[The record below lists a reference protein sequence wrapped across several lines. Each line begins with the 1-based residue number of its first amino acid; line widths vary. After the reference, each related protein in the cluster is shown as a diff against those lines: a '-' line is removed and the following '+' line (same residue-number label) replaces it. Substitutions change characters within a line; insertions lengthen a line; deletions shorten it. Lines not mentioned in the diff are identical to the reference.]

1 VNGVTPG
8 VFAWRETTA
17 GSGFW
22 LMVCN
27 TNPAP

>member
-1 VNGVTPG
+1 VNGAPG
-8 VFAWRETTA
+8 EFAWAETTP

-27 TNPAP
+27 TNAPA